1 MSEFV
6 TVAQVNDIPSGKGQ
20 VVEANGKQIALFNVD
35 GNFYAID
42 NTCGHR

>member
-6 TVAQVNDIPSGKGQ
+6 TVAQTNDVPSGKGQ

-35 GNFYAID
+35 GNFVE
-42 NTCGHR
+42 